1 MSMIR
6 YKAIPLD
13 TSKVDELTEDLVKET
28 KCPYSRIISYLNK
41 ANSYLTPDRSRIFH
55 TIVNNLTSNL
65 AIDNRS
71 KYIDD
76 TINQQDLNVKNAI
89 KTRTHIYQT
98 LYIQNEIY
106 ELLQQCFVVTKTSPL
121 SMLKGLADHS
131 DLTNIYQRKNRW
143 GGFVSTLQQ
152 LIDPTLQKRDS
163 NKMFDREMMVVENF
177 ASHHSRLTKWCDF
190 DFVTLIE
197 QGINDAVI
205 SARHILDT
213 MPELYKEK
221 FWKLP
226 SREEYRA
233 IVEKN
238 MKHIM
243 PQASTLNLGFL
254 VGVLRDGSLAHL
266 SDYTMN
272 YALGITIE
280 DFELDDAWLATV
292 KKPYIQ
298 KVVQRLKDKIA
309 ERIANVQQYG
319 NHYSLEQQV
328 RLGCPAMKAK
338 TKDGK
343 RITDQFIDDMLTLL
357 DEVYFPYRD
366 K

>member
-1 MSMIR
+1 MIR

-131 DLTNIYQRKNRW
+131 DLTNTYQRKNR
-143 GGFVSTLQQ
+143 
-152 LIDPTLQKRDS
+152 
-163 NKMFDREMMVVENF
+163 
-177 ASHHSRLTKWCDF
+177 
-190 DFVTLIE
+190 
-197 QGINDAVI
+197 
-205 SARHILDT
+205 
-213 MPELYKEK
+213 
-221 FWKLP
+221 
-226 SREEYRA
+226 
-233 IVEKN
+233 
-238 MKHIM
+238 
-243 PQASTLNLGFL
+243 
-254 VGVLRDGSLAHL
+254 
-266 SDYTMN
+266 
-272 YALGITIE
+272 
-280 DFELDDAWLATV
+280 
-292 KKPYIQ
+292 
-298 KVVQRLKDKIA
+298 
-309 ERIANVQQYG
+309 
-319 NHYSLEQQV
+319 
-328 RLGCPAMKAK
+328 
-338 TKDGK
+338 
-343 RITDQFIDDMLTLL
+343 
-357 DEVYFPYRD
+357 
-366 K
+366 

>member
-1 MSMIR
+1 MIR
-6 YKAIPLD
+6 YKAVPID
-13 TSKVDELTEDLVKET
+13 TSKIDELTEDLVKET
-28 KCPYSRIISYLNK
+28 KCPYSRVIGYLNK
-41 ANSYLTPDRSRIFH
+41 VNSYLTPDRSKIFH
-55 TIVNNLTSNL
+55 TIVNSLTSNL
-65 AIDNRS
+65 TVDNRS

-76 TINQQDLNVKNAI
+76 TINQQDLNAKNAI

-121 SMLKGLADHS
+121 SMLKWLANHS
-131 DLTNIYQRKNRW
+131 DLTNIYQRKNR
-143 GGFVSTLQQ
+143 GGWFVSTLQQ

-163 NKMFDREMMVVENF
+163 NKLFDREMMGVEHF
-177 ASHHSRLTKWCDF
+177 ASHHSRLTKGGDF

-221 FWKLP
+221 FWELP
-226 SREEYRA
+226 SREEYRT

-254 VGVLRDGSLAHL
+254 VGILRDGSLAHL

-280 DFELDDAWLATV
+280 DFELDDEWLATV

-319 NHYSLEQQV
+319 NHYAFEQQV

-343 RITDQFIDDMLTLL
+343 RVTDQFIDDILQLL
-357 DEVYFPYRD
+357 DEIYFPYWE